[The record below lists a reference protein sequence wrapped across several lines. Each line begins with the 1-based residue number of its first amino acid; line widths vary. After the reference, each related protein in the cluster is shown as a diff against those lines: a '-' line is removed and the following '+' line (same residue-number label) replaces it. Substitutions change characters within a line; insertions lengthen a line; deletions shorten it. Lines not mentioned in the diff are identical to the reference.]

1 MTTIQEIN
9 NRIITKGNQ
18 LANDTKKAIND
29 ITLREKEISS
39 LKQSKDVPSRPWL
52 LAGST
57 CLAISVIGIIS
68 NDSKWLYYVGTLGVI
83 ALSVGFTKK
92 HAGKSEIKSY
102 SSNINIDEEKAF
114 IIEQC
119 NKILDKTKKDWDKFM
134 DSLKSE
140 IQNMIKTSS
149 ISEEKKDEYLSF
161 TYYPETLSLS
171 TLNLIDKFEIIFND
185 SDFASQIILEKTKFA
200 NEIALNISRTV
211 NKQTEI
217 YNRIKI

>member
-29 ITLREKEISS
+29 VTLHEKEISP

-52 LAGST
+52 LTGGT
-57 CLAISVIGIIS
+57 CLAIGVIGIIA

-83 ALSVGFTKK
+83 ALSVGITKK
-92 HAGKSEIKSY
+92 YAEKNKINSY

-114 IIEQC
+114 IVEQC
-119 NKILDKTKKDWDKFM
+119 NKVLDKTKKDWDNFM
-134 DSLKSE
+134 DLLKSE
-140 IQNMIKTSS
+140 IQNMIRYSS
-149 ISEEKKDEYLSF
+149 ISEEKKEEYLSF

-171 TLNLIDKFEIIFND
+171 TLNLIDKFETIFND
-185 SDFASQIILEKTKFA
+185 SEFASQIIREKAKFA
-200 NEIALNISRTV
+200 NEIALDISRAV
-211 NKQTEI
+211 KKQTEI
-217 YNRIKI
+217 YNKIKI